1 MEYGHWTKK
10 WKKSWKY
17 YSDHLHI
24 RKRMLAKGCRPLWVF
39 ANSFV
44 LGVSGRVWESKESQK
59 AMLPTVAYEL
69 VDNFIRLFDCL
80 LRCSAYL
87 CQWTIASNY
96 LCIAMKHCKN
106 FKVSVTNSI
115 SNLVTHGCRPRQR
128 TVIHYFV
135 LRSGRNK
142 ENKVQVTAHLTII
155 LQLKSFQRQRVK

>member
-1 MEYGHWTKK
+1 MAIG
-10 WKKSWKY
+10 
-17 YSDHLHI
+17 L
-24 RKRMLAKGCRPLWVF
+24 R
-39 ANSFV
+39 
-44 LGVSGRVWESKESQK
+44 SGRRVGNLTRIIFIYARECWQK
-59 AMLPTVAYEL
+59 AADLFESLRIPSYSVSQGEFGRVRKARKLMLPIVAYEL
-69 VDNFIRLFDCL
+69 IDNFIQNFDCL
-80 LRCSAYL
+80 VRCSDYL
-87 CQWTIASNY
+87 CRWTIASNY